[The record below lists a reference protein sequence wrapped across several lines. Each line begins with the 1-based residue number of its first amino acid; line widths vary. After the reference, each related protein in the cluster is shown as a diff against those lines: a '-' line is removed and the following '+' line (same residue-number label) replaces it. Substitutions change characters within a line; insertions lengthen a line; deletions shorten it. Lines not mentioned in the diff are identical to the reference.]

1 MYIERKKKMKKNR
14 ITKTLSK
21 GKKLGYFKP
30 KANLM
35 KIKAIIQN
43 ELEMLDY

>member
-1 MYIERKKKMKKNR
+1 MKNQR

-43 ELEMLDY
+43 ELEMLDYII